1 MERKTGM
8 DFIKQLRGFRKQ
20 RLLNPIGANS
30 ICLYLILFEYDNDL
44 GFPDWFTAPNSVLQG
59 LTGLSLKSVQRSRNE
74 LMQKGYI
81 QYQTGR
87 GNSAGKY
94 RLCDLTVNSDQ
105 QSVHQVSNSMSV
117 KCPINDQQSVHQ
129 VSTLNNLTKLKLK
142 NDPPKSPQGETDMFA
157 EYGFSQQVQA
167 KLLEWL
173 RYKQERREGYKPT
186 GLQQFLS
193 RVKNALQ
200 SYEEADVLEQMDIA
214 MANNWQG
221 IAYDRLKGKE
231 RPRPVPEKSGEVPVD
246 ILESQA
252 RRQAALEKLKSG
264 TARLEDLL

>member
-1 MERKTGM
+1 MNYLEEINRFERWLETNYLPAPSQLLWYKLLALFNRCGWAEWITVDNQRLMGLIQCKSKNTFLRARDQLLETGLISYRKGKKGAPNQYHLIGFGFKNELQTQRKTER
-8 DFIKQLRGFRKQ
+8 FVK
-20 RLLNPIGANS
+20 P
-30 ICLYLILFEYDNDL
+30 YVE
-44 GFPDWFTAPNSVLQG
+44 P
-59 LTGLSLKSVQRSRNE
+59 
-74 LMQKGYI
+74 
-81 QYQTGR
+81 QTGHINKQKR
-87 GNSAGKY
+87 KLNKY
-94 RLCDLTVNSDQ
+94 
-105 QSVHQVSNSMSV
+105 
-117 KCPINDQQSVHQ
+117 
-129 VSTLNNLTKLKLK
+129 
-142 NDPPKSPQGETDMFA
+142 PPKSPQEETDMFA

-231 RPRPVPEKSGEVPVD
+231 RPRPAPEKSGEVPAD

>member
-1 MERKTGM
+1 M

-44 GFPDWFTAPNSVLQG
+44 GFLDWFTAPNSVLQG
-59 LTGLSLKSVQRSRNE
+59 LTGLSLKSIQRSRNE

-94 RLCDLTVNSDQ
+94 RLCDLTINSDQ
-105 QSVHQVSNSMSV
+105 QSVHQMSNNTSIE
-117 KCPINDQQSVHQ
+117 CPTDDLQSVHQ
-129 VSTLNNLTKLKLK
+129 VSTLNNLTKLELKL
-142 NDPPKSPQGETDMFA
+142 NNNPPKSPKGETDMF
-157 EYGFSQQVQA
+157 EGYDFSQRVQT
-167 KLLEWL
+167 KLSEWL

-186 GLQQFLS
+186 GLKRFLS
-193 RVKNALQ
+193 RVENALQ
-200 SYEEADVLEQMDIA
+200 SYAEADVLEQMDMA

-231 RPRPVPEKSGEVPVD
+231 RPSPAPEKSREVPAD

-252 RRQAALEKLKSG
+252 RQQAALEKLKSG